1 MDELKDELESI
12 QNRCE
17 IALVL
22 IETEHTYLL
31 PTILE
36 HIFEGAQLLIDSHCI
51 KEVKDEMPK
60 V

>member
-17 IALVL
+17 IALL
-22 IETEHTYLL
+22 IIETGHTYLL

-36 HIFEGAQLLIDSHCI
+36 YIFEGAQSIIDEKCI
-51 KEVKDEMPK
+51 KEVKDGR
-60 V
+60 

>member
-22 IETEHTYLL
+22 IETDCTSLL

-36 HIFEGAQLLIDSHCI
+36 YIFEGAQFLIDSHCI
-51 KEVKDEMPK
+51 KEVK
-60 V
+60 